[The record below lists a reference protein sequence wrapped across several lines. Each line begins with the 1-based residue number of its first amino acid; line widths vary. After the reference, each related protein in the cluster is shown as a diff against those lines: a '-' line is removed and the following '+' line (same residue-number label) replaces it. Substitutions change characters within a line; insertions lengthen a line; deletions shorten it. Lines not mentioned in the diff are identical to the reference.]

1 MNQSH
6 HSIDIVSFYGSLC
19 ILQGKL
25 VPHILILLS
34 CLSKMAYPFLLG
46 TPTSHPGMKKKKNHQ
61 HKAMFGF
68 SEAEGK
74 ERIGEKGK
82 QIHCLVEMNRGK
94 GKEN

>member
-1 MNQSH
+1 
-6 HSIDIVSFYGSLC
+6 
-19 ILQGKL
+19 
-25 VPHILILLS
+25 
-34 CLSKMAYPFLLG
+34 
-46 TPTSHPGMKKKKNHQ
+46 
-61 HKAMFGF
+61 MFGF